1 MLKLWNMK
9 IAKKILYYAVFTT
22 IAYAVIKASTFG
34 WHFWSPS
41 YAGGG
46 TPTRSELAL
55 KTHVAKLAGQIGFRD
70 VFRNNIRGLKATT
83 DYISSELKRYGYK
96 VEYQEYPTAGVKVK
110 NIIAVKTGLSA
121 PGEIIIV
128 GAHYDS
134 CDNPGAD
141 DNASGVAGVLELA
154 RRLSAKPTART
165 IKFLAFANEEPPF
178 FAKNDM
184 GSLIYATEAAKK
196 KDDIKAAIV
205 LEMIGYYRED
215 RFSQHYPP
223 LIGPFHRN
231 KGNYIA
237 LVSNFSSRKAA
248 GEISASFKSAS
259 TLPVETAI
267 LPAFVPGV
275 DFSDHRSFWKYGYPA
290 VMFTDTAFYRNN
302 NYHKQTDTPETLN
315 YAYMAAFMD
324 GLEKAVLDM
333 AGPPPVKK

>member
-1 MLKLWNMK
+1 MK
-9 IAKKILYYAVFTT
+9 IAKKILYYVVFAA

-41 YAGGG
+41 YAGGASR
-46 TPTRSELAL
+46 TRSELAL
-55 KTHVAKLAGQIGFRD
+55 KAHVSKLAGEIGFRD
-70 VFRNNIRGLKATT
+70 VFVNNRHKLKAAT
-83 DYISSELKRYGYK
+83 DYISSELKSYGYK
-96 VEYQEYPTAGVKVK
+96 VEYQEYPTSGVKVK
-110 NIIAVKTGLSA
+110 NIIAVKTGLSS

-154 RRLSAKPTART
+154 RRLAAKPTART

-178 FAKNDM
+178 FAKKDM
-184 GSLIYATEAAKK
+184 GSFIYATEAAKK
-196 KDDIKAAIV
+196 KDDIKAAVV
-205 LEMIGYYRED
+205 LEMIGYYSEKK
-215 RFSQHYPP
+215 FSQHYPP
-223 LIGPFHRN
+223 LIGPFHRS
-231 KGNYIA
+231 KGDYIA
-237 LVSNFSSRKAA
+237 LVANFSSRKAA
-248 GEISASFKSAS
+248 GEINASFKSAS
-259 TLPVETAI
+259 PLPIETAI

-315 YAYMAAFMD
+315 YTYMAAFLD
-324 GLEKAVLDM
+324 GLEKAVLDL
-333 AGPPPVKK
+333 AGPAPAKK

>member
-1 MLKLWNMK
+1 MA
-9 IAKKILYYAVFTT
+9 IIKKIIYYVVFAAV
-22 IAYAVIKASTFG
+22 AYAVIKASTFG

-46 TPTRSELAL
+46 AQTRSEPAL
-55 KTHVAKLAGQIGFRD
+55 KKHVVKLAGEIGFRD
-70 VFRNNIRGLKATT
+70 VYRNNAGRLKASV
-83 DYISSELKRYGYK
+83 DYISSELKSYGYK
-96 VEYQEYPTAGVKVK
+96 VEYQEYPTSGVKVK

-154 RRLSAKPTART
+154 RRLAAKPAART

-178 FAKNDM
+178 FAKKDM
-184 GSLIYATEAAKK
+184 GSFIYATEAAKK

-205 LEMIGYYRED
+205 LEMIGYYSTGK
-215 RFSQHYPP
+215 FSQHYPP

-231 KGNYIA
+231 KGDYIA
-237 LVSNFSSRKAA
+237 LVGNFSSRKAA
-248 GEISASFKSAS
+248 KEISASFESAS
-259 TLPVETAI
+259 TLPIETAI

-290 VMFTDTAFYRNN
+290 VMFTDTAFYRNS

-315 YAYMAAFMD
+315 YAYMAAFLD
-324 GLEKAVLDM
+324 GLEKAVLDL
-333 AGPPPVKK
+333 AGP